1 MTHPETG
8 GPHAPHDA
16 PPQPDRPLSPA
27 PDGVLP
33 VELPVATAEELQRL
47 EVARTLLLKV
57 HRALL
62 EAERVRYEK
71 ARGRIENN
79 SAFLQLVINDPWFD
93 WLPFRS
99 ARGTVLQVEADTG
112 RESRIINRGC
122 WLLPRGDGTLRAGPT
137 YELDFGDPFTPSASA
152 IEDLEAT
159 MRILLKR
166 PYKVIGSQ
174 TGVRPIIP
182 RCHALIGLHPARP
195 HIGFINALGS
205 KGVLRAPWAARQFT
219 EHLLDGKTIEP
230 ELDLARNL

>member
-93 WLPFRS
+93 WLRPMAQMVLLIDERTS
-99 ARGTVLQVEADTG
+99 DKKSPLGRDEARDLLDRARG
-112 RESRIINRGC
+112 
-122 WLLPRGDGTLRAGPT
+122 
-137 YELDFGDPFTPSASA
+137 
-152 IEDLEAT
+152 
-159 MRILLKR
+159 LLKADPEGDAFQR
-166 PYKVIGSQ
+166 LYADALQHSPALAVI
-174 TGVRPIIP
+174 
-182 RCHALIGLHPARP
+182 ARQV
-195 HIGFINALGS
+195 S
-205 KGVLRAPWAARQFT
+205 TVLRA
-219 EHLLDGKTIEP
+219 
-230 ELDLARNL
+230 